1 MNKQNQ
7 FATEY
12 TETTEKNGGANPMF
26 AESANFPAFLCV
38 LCDLC
43 GLNWGFE

>member
-1 MNKQNQ
+1 MKNKKQ

-12 TETTEKNGGANPMF
+12 TEITEKSGWADQQF
-26 AESANFPAFLCV
+26 AEKIYSRHFLCV

-43 GLNWGFE
+43 GLNWSS

>member
-1 MNKQNQ
+1 MNLKKQ

-12 TETTEKNGGANPMF
+12 TEITEKNEGAHQIF
-26 AESANFPAFLCV
+26 AARKSMQFSLCV

-43 GLNWGFE
+43 GLN